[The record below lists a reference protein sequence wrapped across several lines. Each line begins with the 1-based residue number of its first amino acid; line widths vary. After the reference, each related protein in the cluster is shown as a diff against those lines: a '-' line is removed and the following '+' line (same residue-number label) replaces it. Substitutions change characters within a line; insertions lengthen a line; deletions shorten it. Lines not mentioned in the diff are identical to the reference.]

1 MKKMVCLVLA
11 LVLCLNVAA
20 LAEYVPS
27 KTTEDMT
34 QIEVAAENMPGDA
47 SLYIEP
53 RAGRSSRLPAS
64 CHGV

>member
-47 SLYIEP
+47 ALYIETVP
-53 RAGRSSRLPAS
+53 EDHPDYQQA
-64 CHGV
+64 VTE